1 MLNDYFVCQLNHT
14 PTRCNNVQEL
24 VITCV
29 PNHIRL
35 TEILPPEQPS
45 VFTNHNT
52 IFLFDYTAFIK
63 APLNSVR
70 TVYDYAKGDLNGLC
84 DALKATDLLSLT

>member
-1 MLNDYFVCQLNHT
+1 MC
-14 PTRCNNVQEL
+14 
-24 VITCV
+24 

-35 TEILPPEQPS
+35 TEILPPEHEPS

-63 APLNSVR
+63 AALNSVR
-70 TVYDYAKGDLNGLC
+70 TVYDYAI
-84 DALKATDLLSLT
+84 